1 MDEYNYKKSL
11 DSKNLTFELPGST
24 LHFAPVF
31 NFKIIYM
38 LLKINPNFKS
48 KTLIDCEQKIIINVV
63 QDLKEIELDIA
74 EM

>member
-1 MDEYNYKKSL
+1 MNITYKKSL
-11 DSKNLTFELPGST
+11 DSKNHTFELPGST

-48 KTLIDCEQKIIINVV
+48 KTLIDCEQKITINVV